1 MASIGRPRLL
11 TPELQDKAETYLA
24 VWDKEGD
31 VIPSIAGLALFLG
44 VNRDSVHVWRNEN
57 DQFSDTLSRLLSM
70 QERITLNKGLTGDFT
85 APISKLV
92 LHNHGYSDKAESTN
106 TLQGPDGGPVQVES
120 SLDVSGLSSDTL
132 EELANLRRKQSE

>member
-1 MASIGRPRLL
+1 MARPRLL
-11 TPELQDKAETYLA
+11 TPELMQKAESYLA

-44 VNRDSVHVWRNEN
+44 VSRETIHTWRHEFEA
-57 DQFSDTLSRLLSM
+57 FSDTLARLLSM

-106 TLQGPDGGPVQVES
+106 TLQGPKGEPLAWEILPVAPKVIDE
-120 SLDVSGLSSDTL
+120 
-132 EELANLRRKQSE
+132 A

>member
-1 MASIGRPRLL
+1 MARPRLL
-11 TPELQDKAETYLA
+11 TPELQEKAEQYLT
-24 VWDKEGD
+24 VWEAEGD

-44 VNRDSVHVWRNEN
+44 VSRETVHTWRHEF
-57 DQFSDTLSRLLSM
+57 DAFSDTLSRLLSM

-106 TLQGPDGGPVQVES
+106 TLQGPGGTPVQAEWVIAPLTKPEES
-120 SLDVSGLSSDTL
+120 
-132 EELANLRRKQSE
+132 N

>member
-1 MASIGRPRLL
+1 MASTGRPRLL
-11 TPELQDKAETYLA
+11 TPELMEKAESYLT

-44 VNRDSVHVWRNEN
+44 VSRETVHTWRHEFEA
-57 DQFSDTLSRLLSM
+57 FSDTLSRLLSM

-92 LHNHGYSDKAESTN
+92 LHNHGYSDKAETVN
-106 TLQGPDGGPVQVES
+106 TMQGPNGDAIKAEWVMAPLTKPES
-120 SLDVSGLSSDTL
+120 ND
-132 EELANLRRKQSE
+132 

>member
-1 MASIGRPRLL
+1 MARPRLL
-11 TPELQDKAETYLA
+11 TPELQEKAEHYLT
-24 VWDKEGD
+24 VWEAEGD

-44 VNRDSVHVWRNEN
+44 VSRDSVHVWRNED
-57 DQFSDTLSRLLSM
+57 DQFSDTLSRLLAM

-106 TLQGPDGGPVQVES
+106 TLQGPGGGPIPW
-120 SLDVSGLSSDTL
+120 
-132 EELANLRRKQSE
+132 ELQPVAVKATDEQTD

>member
-1 MASIGRPRLL
+1 MASTGRPRLL
-11 TPELQDKAETYLA
+11 TPEMQDKAETYLA
-24 VWDKEGD
+24 VWDQEGD

-44 VNRDSVHVWRNEN
+44 VSRETVHTWRHEFEA
-57 DQFSDTLSRLLSM
+57 FSDTLSRLLSM

-106 TLQGPDGGPVQVES
+106 TLQGSNGGPIQVES
-120 SLDVSGLSSDTL
+120 ALDVSGLSSETL
-132 EELANLRRKQSE
+132 EDLANLRRKQSE